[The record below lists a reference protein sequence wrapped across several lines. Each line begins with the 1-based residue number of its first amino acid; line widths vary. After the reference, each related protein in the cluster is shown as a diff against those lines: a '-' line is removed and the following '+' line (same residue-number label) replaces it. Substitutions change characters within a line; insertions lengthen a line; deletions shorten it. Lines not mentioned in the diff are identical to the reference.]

1 MNLEVANPVVV
12 GQDLEAM
19 THHQGGGDRGQTVE
33 TESEEFLQV
42 FERVEE

>member
-12 GQDLEAM
+12 GRDLEAM
-19 THHQGGGDRGQTVE
+19 THQGDRGQTVE

-42 FERVEE
+42 SERVEE